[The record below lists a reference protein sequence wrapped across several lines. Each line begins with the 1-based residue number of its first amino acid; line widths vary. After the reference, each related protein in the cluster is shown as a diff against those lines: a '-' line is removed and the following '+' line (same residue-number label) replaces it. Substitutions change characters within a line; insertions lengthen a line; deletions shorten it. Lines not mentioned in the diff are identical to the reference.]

1 MFKGA
6 NDIVADPQF
15 IDVQLNPVQGNF
27 RLAKTSRGLN
37 SGSAELP
44 VSADITGK
52 APNKIA
58 VARTYPTKSRQTGSC
73 QTGVLFSSK

>member
-52 APNKIA
+52 APKQNSRSQNVPNQ
-58 VARTYPTKSRQTGSC
+58 VAPDRVMPDRGAFQ
-73 QTGVLFSSK
+73 Q